1 MKAHAYASCVCLCLL
16 LVSSTAPVAS
26 AGSGAAFDPSV
37 YGFWAKTLGGGD
49 MLDHIFEAKQKL
61 QQELEVTRQT
71 MLDLAEA
78 QMLEMLE
85 KIESGDMQLEDDVL
99 EVAPMGSIA
108 EAAAAATNA
117 TTSVDHRSLS
127 QLGKQHQVSPLL
139 TADLRPEAIFRGEL
153 APLRQIFTAKP
164 DFRRCTFFGGS
175 EICLPAKKY
184 FVRKSVGFACDL
196 QLKKGSVGDF
206 FACGRPGKPF
216 TPTPHAPL
224 HAMTYSEGATT
235 ILKRFLLSLIWPH
248 FHPGPRSFSF
258 FPAGISTALCLEWP
272 IEIKFASFITPITV
286 PICLPDARTVEA
298 ALRILG
304 GDLTAAINLL
314 L

>member
-26 AGSGAAFDPSV
+26 AGSGEAFEPSV

-108 EAAAAATNA
+108 EAAVAAATNA

-206 FACGRPGKPF
+206 FACGRPG
-216 TPTPHAPL
+216 
-224 HAMTYSEGATT
+224 
-235 ILKRFLLSLIWPH
+235 
-248 FHPGPRSFSF
+248 
-258 FPAGISTALCLEWP
+258 ISTALCLEWP